1 MLQTFHFLY
10 ITLSVQ
16 SDFLAPQF
24 AVLFFKLFLP
34 LMLCDAG
41 KRVVRR
47 AHNVTKPATS
57 QEGPVLS

>member
-24 AVLFFKLFLP
+24 AVLFFLLFFLHKGRKENTRQQNGERI
-34 LMLCDAG
+34 M
-41 KRVVRR
+41 
-47 AHNVTKPATS
+47 
-57 QEGPVLS
+57 

>member
-16 SDFLAPQF
+16 SDFSAPQF
-24 AVLFFKLFLP
+24 AVLFFAQISPQATF
-34 LMLCDAG
+34 CA
-41 KRVVRR
+41 

-57 QEGPVLS
+57 QEGPVLP